1 MARYFGYR
9 LENTFGVENT
19 SADIKY
25 LEMGKCTLDA
35 PKSPN
40 LDIPTFEETESRIKR
55 GLYSP
60 EGELEIALDIPT
72 LIDFFYICFG
82 QKIVT
87 GSLYEMY
94 PLAQRQLLSAT
105 FYVGKDDGN
114 VNDFEHI
121 FYGAVIS
128 KLSLKLSDGIAT
140 ATMSI
145 ACQKAGIN
153 DLKSESQ
160 IDIADTYP
168 IAFYEAETSMGSTDL
183 TARTTS
189 FEWEFNNNVNA
200 SSGQAFGSMFPYKL
214 IASSKD
220 STVKSDVFYEGK
232 DFLIKFWGSPL
243 GPTCNTTYDNYTIL
257 FEDERG
263 NSMTLF
269 FPKIGIDSAQAPIEG
284 SDEIKQSLEL
294 KVLKGKTTLNDN
306 SNVRTSVLCSVELAE
321 EEEPVEDGS
330 G

>member
-9 LENTFGVENT
+9 LEQTFGVEDT
-19 SADIKY
+19 SAEIKY
-25 LEMGKCTLDA
+25 LEMGKCSLDA

-82 QKIVT
+82 EKIVT
-87 GSLYEMY
+87 DNLIEMY
-94 PLAQRQLLSAT
+94 PLASRQLKSST

-114 VNDFEHI
+114 VNDFEHV
-121 FYGAVIS
+121 FYGSVIS
-128 KLSLKLSDGIAT
+128 KLSIKLSDGIAT

-145 ACQKAGIN
+145 ACQKDGIN

-232 DFLIKFWGSPL
+232 DFLIKFWGSQL
-243 GPTCNTTYDNYTIL
+243 GPTCNTTYENYTIN
-257 FEDERG
+257 FEDELG
-263 NSMTLF
+263 NKLNLH
-269 FPKIGIDSAQAPIEG
+269 FPKIAIDSAEAPIEG

-294 KVLKGKTTLNDN
+294 KVLKGKTTLNDS
-306 SNVRTSVLCSVELAE
+306 SNVRTSVLCTVELAE
-321 EEEPVEDGS
+321 DESETVEGS